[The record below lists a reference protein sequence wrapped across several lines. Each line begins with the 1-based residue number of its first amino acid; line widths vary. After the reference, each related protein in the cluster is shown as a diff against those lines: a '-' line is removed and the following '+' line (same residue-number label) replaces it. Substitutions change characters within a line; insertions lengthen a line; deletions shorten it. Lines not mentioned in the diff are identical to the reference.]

1 MPPPW
6 ADAVEV
12 QARTISNMA
21 RRRPLTSD
29 VRPQGCWGLQHYIQ
43 GGPFDLMEEL
53 QVGLALNLSNRG
65 EMIAIR
71 LPALRFLIEKETRDL
86 ERPALLNRYDLPV
99 A

>member
-1 MPPPW
+1 
-6 ADAVEV
+6 
-12 QARTISNMA
+12 
-21 RRRPLTSD
+21 
-29 VRPQGCWGLQHYIQ
+29 
-43 GGPFDLMEEL
+43 MEEL
-53 QVGLALNLSNRG
+53 QVGLAFNLSNRG